1 METEDLGHA
10 RMATLKTVSS
20 TWTQQSTPLTSSA
33 CTSSRSSVH
42 STSCL
47 IVLQVKRCPRARPH
61 DWTQCPFAHPG
72 EKARRRDPRRYK
84 YSGTACPEFRKSGCC
99 RRGDACPFAHG
110 VFECWLH
117 PSRYRTQLC
126 TDGPSCRRRVCFF
139 AHVETELR
147 HPEDDPAM
155 AQKQVQAELATEVQ
169 TLQQQHLT
177 QALQALI
184 SQGTNPAPSPD
195 RPSNHGQVLT
205 NELLKQNPTTL
216 PIGVGSNNAF
226 GESGDQGNS
235 TSALHAALMHHLQQN
250 GGDKSSN
257 GGQVHSASE
266 GMNSNDLHTA
276 GAPLT
281 DVYSALNQLQQLML
295 DPSTT
300 GIPTSSPP
308 SNGSNDIAPTSL
320 NPAAILSQM
329 MSGNANPATIPTSVG
344 ELTNNSLLSSL
355 LNQQQQQN
363 AAKLSMT
370 NGNIPPVRRSIDN
383 SYFNLLNSDANAAM
397 AAAAQFGSAGFPVAL
412 QNGGFMQNL
421 NSMTTAQ
428 ELNVPTSV
436 NTTVP
441 VSGPSIPADSMY
453 SVENIQ
459 LLLQNPAFSSNLSQ
473 LFQMNP
479 GLVEQLTSTANED
492 SNPTRHSIDNAY
504 LSQLNTD
511 INHFVNNGG
520 VKNGSGSEVVTHVMT
535 PAQQEAMMMT
545 SDLFS
550 QPNGT
555 HHGYA
560 NGLSVSEALIQSLN
574 ALKMQI
580 EGNPTAPPLT
590 VQAPTPLIENGQGS
604 ASHLSVQ
611 SSSNHSSSE
620 SAFQA
625 SSDTSG
631 NDGNCEITNSSNIAA
646 ADPQLESLE

>member
-1 METEDLGHA
+1 M
-10 RMATLKTVSS
+10 
-20 TWTQQSTPLTSSA
+20 
-33 CTSSRSSVH
+33 
-42 STSCL
+42 
-47 IVLQVKRCPRARPH
+47 
-61 DWTQCPFAHPG
+61 
-72 EKARRRDPRRYK
+72 
-84 YSGTACPEFRKSGCC
+84 
-99 RRGDACPFAHG
+99 
-110 VFECWLH
+110 
-117 PSRYRTQLC
+117 
-126 TDGPSCRRRVCFF
+126 
-139 AHVETELR
+139 ETELR

-184 SQGTNPAPSPD
+184 AQSTNPAPSPD
-195 RPSNHGQVLT
+195 RPSNHGQVLA

-226 GESGDQGNS
+226 GDSGDHGNS
-235 TSALHAALMHHLQQN
+235 TSALQAALFQHLQQN
-250 GGDKSSN
+250 GGEKSTN
-257 GGQVHSASE
+257 GGQVQSTSE
-266 GMNSNDLHTA
+266 GMNSSDLHTA
-276 GAPLT
+276 GAPPLT
-281 DVYSALNQLQQLML
+281 DVYSALNQLQQMML
-295 DPSTT
+295 DPTSTT
-300 GIPTSSPP
+300 GIPASTPPPPPPP
-308 SNGSNDIAPTSL
+308 SNGSTDVAPTSL
-320 NPAAILSQM
+320 NPAVAILSQM
-329 MSGNANPATIPTSVG
+329 MAGNGNPATTIPTSVG
-344 ELTNNSLLSSL
+344 ELSNNSLLSSL

-363 AAKLSMT
+363 AVKLSMT

-397 AAAAQFGSAGFPVAL
+397 AAAVAAQFGSAGFPVAL
-412 QNGGFMQNL
+412 QNGGFMQNM
-421 NSMTTAQ
+421 NSMTNAQ
-428 ELNVPTSV
+428 DLNVPTSV

-441 VSGPSIPADSMY
+441 LSGPSILPDSMY

-479 GLVEQLTSTANED
+479 GLVEQLTTTANEG

-520 VKNGSGSEVVTHVMT
+520 VKNGTGSEVVTQVMT
-535 PAQQEAMMMT
+535 PAQQEAMMMN
-545 SDLFS
+545 SDLFT
-550 QPNGT
+550 QPNGA

-580 EGNPTAPPLT
+580 EGNPPTAHHPPPLT
-590 VQAPTPLIENGQGS
+590 VQAPAPPIENSQGS